1 MREEEEQEEEVAA
14 PLHRSFAALRVDVPR
29 VILFRTFLDGFPMSL
44 RILGFILAVALLV
57 GYRLIKPRAQASD
70 LPGPWNLSTLFL
82 ASALTLFAEL
92 ALIRWVATEVRV
104 FAYVKNLALLLCF
117 LGFGLGCALAR
128 QRPRWQTAA
137 TALVGL
143 IAIVRLPWRGPQVME
158 TLSQYLGAAQD
169 IEIWATRAAQDTSG
183 FLLAVAVTAI
193 LLLLITYIF
202 IPIGQTVSRQIELA
216 PRTLYG
222 YSWNLA
228 GSLAGILAFFAVS
241 WLALPP
247 AVWFAIV
254 LAGMALL
261 QSNRSDTL
269 WLAAAVLPVALLL
282 FDPST
287 PHHFNLWT
295 PYQQIEVEDQY
306 FPDGELLDAQIRV
319 NHTGYQITVN
329 LSPDFLARHPHLLT
343 EAPDENPYNLPFR
356 FTSPNPRVL
365 IVGSGTGNDVAAALR
380 HQARAVDAVEIDPK
394 IFALGRRH
402 PEHPYDD
409 PRVSAHLT
417 DARAFMKR
425 TTARYDL
432 ILFGLLD
439 SHTQL
444 SDYSNMRLDN
454 FVYTEESFRE
464 ARALLAP
471 GGVLFL
477 KFQINHS
484 FVGRR
489 LAEMLTRTFAKP
501 PVVFLALSSYTAAA
515 TCFAIS
521 PSGQVEA
528 SLAADPRLRQFA
540 ADRRPAFLA
549 SPEVA
554 VTPVAVTTDDWPYLY
569 HQGHWIPGIFYLLSA
584 LVILLAAVLYF
595 QIPEARSRVPS
606 LFFFS
611 MGAGFLLL
619 ETQVVSRLA
628 LYFGTTWQVN
638 GIVIAAILS
647 ALLLANFVIERQ
659 QRAWPRA
666 WTLIGILLGIACAY
680 FIPFSRIP
688 GAAAL
693 VGSFAALI
701 FAIPVFFAGL
711 LFASEFRSADSPA
724 AALGANML
732 GAVVG
737 GLLENLSLIT
747 GMKALLLIAALL
759 YCLAAVGFLGLPAPQ
774 SAASVPPE
782 HRQ

>member
-1 MREEEEQEEEVAA
+1 
-14 PLHRSFAALRVDVPR
+14 
-29 VILFRTFLDGFPMSL
+29 MSL
-44 RILGFILAVALLV
+44 RILGFILAAVLLV
-57 GYRLIKPRAQASD
+57 GYRLIKPRSQASS
-70 LPGPWNLSTLFL
+70 LPDRWNLSTLFL

-143 IAIVRLPWRGPQVME
+143 IVIVRLPWRGPQIME
-158 TLSQYLGAAQD
+158 SLSQYLGAAQD
-169 IEIWATRAAQDTSG
+169 VEIWATGTMHDTTG
-183 FLLAVAVTAI
+183 FLLAVAVTTI
-193 LLLLITYIF
+193 LLFLITYIF

-241 WLALPP
+241 WFALPP
-247 AVWFAIV
+247 AVWFIVV

-261 QSNRSDTL
+261 QYNRSDTVRI
-269 WLAAAVLPVALLL
+269 AAAVLPVALLL
-282 FDPST
+282 VDPST

-295 PYQQIEVEDQY
+295 PYQQIELEDEK
-306 FPDGELLDAQIRV
+306 FPNGELIAANIRV
-319 NHTGYQITVN
+319 NHTGYQTIVN
-329 LSPDFLARHPHLLT
+329 LSPDFLARHPNLLR

-356 FTSPNPRVL
+356 FTSPNPSVL

-380 HQARAVDAVEIDPK
+380 NRASTVDAVEIDPK
-394 IFALGRRH
+394 LLALGRSRH

-409 PRVSAHLT
+409 PRVSAHLA

-471 GGVLFL
+471 NGVLFL
-477 KFQINHS
+477 KFQINHP

-489 LAEMLTRTFAKP
+489 LAEMLARTFGKA
-501 PVVFLALSSYTAAA
+501 PVVFLAPSSYTAGA

-521 PSGQVEA
+521 PSAQVEA
-528 SLAADPRLRQFA
+528 SLAADPRLSEFVA
-540 ADRRPAFLA
+540 ARPPDFLG
-549 SPEVA
+549 SRE
-554 VTPVAVTTDDWPYLY
+554 VAVTTDDWPYL
-569 HQGHWIPGIFYLLSA
+569 
-584 LVILLAAVLYF
+584 
-595 QIPEARSRVPS
+595 
-606 LFFFS
+606 
-611 MGAGFLLL
+611 
-619 ETQVVSRLA
+619 
-628 LYFGTTWQVN
+628 
-638 GIVIAAILS
+638 
-647 ALLLANFVIERQ
+647 
-659 QRAWPRA
+659 
-666 WTLIGILLGIACAY
+666 
-680 FIPFSRIP
+680 
-688 GAAAL
+688 
-693 VGSFAALI
+693 
-701 FAIPVFFAGL
+701 
-711 LFASEFRSADSPA
+711 
-724 AALGANML
+724 
-732 GAVVG
+732 
-737 GLLENLSLIT
+737 
-747 GMKALLLIAALL
+747 
-759 YCLAAVGFLGLPAPQ
+759 
-774 SAASVPPE
+774 
-782 HRQ
+782 